1 MPSFDVVSEIDQ
13 HELTNAVDQA
23 NREIGNRFD
32 FKNTD
37 SRVEQEDNQLTL
49 FAPTDFQVDQ
59 VLDILRGTLAKRKI
73 DMKSLK
79 AGDKES
85 NVAECRMPLTIQQG
99 IDQPLA
105 KKITTQI
112 KSSKMKVQAAIQGD
126 QVRVTAKKRD
136 DLQAVMAMLR
146 KADLDMPLQFNNFRD

>member
-1 MPSFDVVSEIDQ
+1 MPSFDAVSKIDM

-32 FKNTD
+32 FKNTN
-37 SRVEQEDNQLTL
+37 SRVEQEEKQLTL
-49 FAPTDFQVDQ
+49 FAPNDFQVDQ
-59 VLDILRGTLAKRKI
+59 VLEILRGALAKRKI
-73 DMKSLK
+73 DMKSLE

-85 NVAECRMPLTIQQG
+85 NVAECRMPLTIREG

-112 KSSKMKVQAAIQGD
+112 KSGKFKVQASIQAD
-126 QVRVTAKKRD
+126 QVRVTGKKRD

-146 KADLDMPLQFNNFRD
+146 EADLDMPLQFINFRD

>member
-59 VLDILRGTLAKRKI
+59 VMDILRGTLAKRKI

>member
-1 MPSFDVVSEIDQ
+1 MPSFDAVSKIDI

-32 FKNTD
+32 FKGTN
-37 SRVEQEDNQLTL
+37 SRVEQDDKQLML
-49 FAPTDFQVDQ
+49 FAPNEFQVDQ
-59 VLDILRGTLAKRKI
+59 VLEILRGTLAKRKI

-79 AGDKES
+79 PGDKES
-85 NVAECRMPLTIQQG
+85 NVAECRMPLTIREG
-99 IDQPLA
+99 IDQALA

-112 KSSKMKVQAAIQGD
+112 KSGKFKVQAAIQAD
-126 QVRVTAKKRD
+126 QVRITGKKRD

-146 KADLDMPLQFNNFRD
+146 EIDLDMPLQFINFRD

>member
-1 MPSFDVVSEIDQ
+1 MPSFDAVSKIDI

-32 FKNTD
+32 FKGTN
-37 SRVEQEDNQLTL
+37 SRVEQDDKQLML
-49 FAPTDFQVDQ
+49 FAPNEFQVDQ
-59 VLDILRGTLAKRKI
+59 VLEVLRGTLAKRKI

-79 AGDKES
+79 PGDKES
-85 NVAECRMPLTIQQG
+85 NVAECRMPLTIREG
-99 IDQPLA
+99 IDQALA

-112 KSSKMKVQAAIQGD
+112 KSGKFKVQAAIQAD
-126 QVRVTAKKRD
+126 QVRITGKKRD

-146 KADLDMPLQFNNFRD
+146 ETELDMPLQFINFRD

>member
-59 VLDILRGTLAKRKI
+59 VMDILRGTLAKRKI

-79 AGDKES
+79 PGDKES

-136 DLQAVMAMLR
+136 DLQSVMAMLR

>member
-1 MPSFDVVSEIDQ
+1 MPSFDAVSKIDM

-32 FKNTD
+32 FKNTN
-37 SRVEQEDNQLTL
+37 SRVEQEEKQLTL
-49 FAPTDFQVDQ
+49 FAPNDFQVEQ
-59 VLDILRGTLAKRKI
+59 VLEILRGALAKRKI
-73 DMKSLK
+73 DMKSLE

-85 NVAECRMPLTIQQG
+85 NVAECRMPLTIREG

-112 KSSKMKVQAAIQGD
+112 KSGKFKVQASIQAD
-126 QVRVTAKKRD
+126 QVRVTGKKRD

-146 KADLDMPLQFNNFRD
+146 EADLDMPLQFINFRD

>member
-79 AGDKES
+79 PGDKES

-136 DLQAVMAMLR
+136 DLQSVMAMLR

>member
-49 FAPTDFQVDQ
+49 FAPTEFQVDQ

-79 AGDKES
+79 AGDKDS

-146 KADLDMPLQFNNFRD
+146 EADLDMPLQFNNFRD